1 MLYYLSLSALHCVT
15 CAGMPLLQEKHRS
28 APAPLMTVAQY
39 LQELQVMIRAL
50 TELVTSSLT
59 DPTTTTT
66 STTTTTTTTAT
77 VTTANSSSS
86 NNDNSMAAMRVQW
99 LEQLE
104 ALQQCYERHQ
114 HVNPDKLISD
124 WEVYSTGS
132 TAATADQIQV
142 QLRYLWF
149 RYS

>member
-1 MLYYLSLSALHCVT
+1 
-15 CAGMPLLQEKHRS
+15 
-28 APAPLMTVAQY
+28 
-39 LQELQVMIRAL
+39 MIRAL
-50 TELVTSSLT
+50 TELVMSSFT
-59 DPTTTTT
+59 EP
-66 STTTTTTTTAT
+66 TTTTTTAT

-86 NNDNSMAAMRVQW
+86 NDDSSMAAMRVQW

-114 HVNPDKLISD
+114 HVNPDKLIAD

-142 QLRYLWF
+142 QLRYLLF
-149 RYS
+149 RHS

>member
-1 MLYYLSLSALHCVT
+1 
-15 CAGMPLLQEKHRS
+15 MPLLQEKHRS

-50 TELVTSSLT
+50 TELVMSSFT
-59 DPTTTTT
+59 EP
-66 STTTTTTTTAT
+66 TTTTTTAT

-86 NNDNSMAAMRVQW
+86 SNDDSNMAAMRVQW

-114 HVNPDKLISD
+114 HVNPDKLIAD
-124 WEVYSTGS
+124 WEVYSTA
-132 TAATADQIQV
+132 TTADANQIQV
-142 QLRYLWF
+142 PLSY
-149 RYS
+149 